1 MSKHRHD
8 GQKHDGHVHGSSAP
22 TAGTHDGDLI
32 ISVGIITVSDKAS
45 RGERE
50 DLGGPAIREMML
62 AAGAAIGD
70 YVIVPDEPDQ
80 IGDHIR
86 RMADERRLDVVFTT
100 GGTGLSARDV
110 TPQVTG
116 ACIDYEVPGIPE
128 AMRAASLAK
137 TPAAMTSRAVAGV
150 RGQTLVIN
158 LPGSP
163 RGVRECLEVVLPT
176 LAHAVGLL
184 RGETGDHQRPAPS

>member
-1 MSKHRHD
+1 M
-8 GQKHDGHVHGSSAP
+8 
-22 TAGTHDGDLI
+22 
-32 ISVGIITVSDKAS
+32 VSDKGS

-62 AAGAAIGD
+62 ASGAAIGA
-70 YVIVPDEPDQ
+70 YVIVPDESEQ
-80 IGDHIR
+80 IAAQIR
-86 RMADERRLDVVFTT
+86 QMADERRLDVVLTT
-100 GGTGLSARDV
+100 GGTGLAARDV
-110 TPQVTG
+110 TPQATL

-150 RGQTLVIN
+150 RGQTLVVN

-163 RGVRECLEVVLPT
+163 KAVRECLDVLLPA
-176 LAHAVGLL
+176 LPHAVNLL
-184 RGETGDHQRPAPS
+184 RGEVGDHRRPSPQ